1 MKNVNLIFSSSQ
13 KKGIVYY
20 QITKK
25 YRKTKINLSFCKGF
39 WHLFPK
45 KNYFYFIKN
54 YDKMKLTRII
64 VPILASLLFYSCASN
79 NLSYE
84 GKAFKTAY
92 ESIKADEL
100 KKNLMVI
107 ASDEMEG
114 RQTGSEGQKKAGVYM
129 IDYYKNLGV
138 SYPKAL
144 GSYYQKVPK
153 EALKS
158 RRGELPD
165 SENILAFIE
174 GTEKPE
180 EIIVISAH
188 YDHVGTNNGVV
199 YNGADDDGSGT
210 VAVMEIAEAFQQAKK
225 AGKGPKRSIL
235 FLHVTG
241 EEHGLLGSK
250 YYSDNP
256 VFDLKNT
263 VANLNIDM
271 IGRSDKENEGKNYVY
286 VIGSDM
292 LSTEL
297 KKINVAANKATQNL
311 ELNYKYDDPNDPMRL
326 YYRSDHYNF
335 AKHGI
340 PVAFFFDG
348 IHEDYHQPT
357 DDPEKIDYPLLQKR
371 AQLVFA
377 TAWELANRKERIVVD
392 KK

>member
-1 MKNVNLIFSSSQ
+1 MNNVNLISSLSQ
-13 KKGIVYY
+13 KKGRVYY

-25 YRKTKINLSFCKGF
+25 YRKTKISLSFCKGF
-39 WHLFPK
+39 RYLFPK

-54 YDKMKLTRII
+54 YEKMKLTRIF
-64 VPILASLLFYSCASN
+64 VPIVASLVLYSCASN

-84 GKAFKTAY
+84 GKAFRIAY

-250 YYSDNP
+250 YYSENP

-357 DDPEKIDYPLLQKR
+357 DDPEKIDYTLLQKR

>member
-1 MKNVNLIFSSSQ
+1 
-13 KKGIVYY
+13 
-20 QITKK
+20 
-25 YRKTKINLSFCKGF
+25 
-39 WHLFPK
+39 
-45 KNYFYFIKN
+45 
-54 YDKMKLTRII
+54 MKLSMLF
-64 VPILASLLFYSCASN
+64 VSLVASLVMFSCASN

-84 GKAFKTAY
+84 GKAFKKAY
-92 ESIKADEL
+92 ASIKADEL

-107 ASDEMEG
+107 ASDEMQG
-114 RQTGSEGQKKAGVYM
+114 RDTGSEGQKAAGKYM
-129 IDYYKNLGV
+129 INFYKNLGI

-144 GSYYQKVPK
+144 GSYYQIVPK
-153 EALKS
+153 EALKT
-158 RRGELPD
+158 RRGDLPE

-180 EIIVISAH
+180 EIIVVSAH
-188 YDHVGTNNGVV
+188 YDHVGTKDGVV

-210 VAVMEIAEAFQQAKK
+210 VAVMEIAEAFQEAKK

-256 VFDLKNT
+256 VFDMKNT
-263 VANLNIDM
+263 VVDLNIDM
-271 IGRSDKENEGKNYVY
+271 IGRSDKENEGKDYVY
-286 VIGSDM
+286 VIGSEM
-292 LSTEL
+292 LSSQL
-297 KKINVAANKATQNL
+297 KVINEAANKITHNL
-311 ELNYKYDDPNDPMRL
+311 ELNYKYDDPNDTQRL

-335 AKHGI
+335 AKHGV

-348 IHEDYHQPT
+348 IHADYHQPT

-377 TAWELANRKERIVVD
+377 TAWELANRNDRIVVD

>member
-1 MKNVNLIFSSSQ
+1 MKNVNLISSSSQ
-13 KKGIVYY
+13 KKGRVYY

-39 WHLFPK
+39 WYLFPK

-54 YDKMKLTRII
+54 YDKMKLTRIF
-64 VPILASLLFYSCASN
+64 VPIVASVLLYSCASN

-250 YYSDNP
+250 YYSENP

>member
-1 MKNVNLIFSSSQ
+1 MKNVNLISSSCQ
-13 KKGIVYY
+13 KKGRVYY

-25 YRKTKINLSFCKGF
+25 YRKTKIKLCFCKGF
-39 WHLFPK
+39 RHLFPK

-54 YDKMKLTRII
+54 DKKMKLTRIF
-64 VPILASLLFYSCASN
+64 VPIVASLVLYSCASN

-188 YDHVGTNNGVV
+188 YDHVGTNNGVI

>member
-1 MKNVNLIFSSSQ
+1 MKNVNLIFSSSH
-13 KKGIVYY
+13 KKGRVYY

-39 WHLFPK
+39 RYLFPK

-54 YDKMKLTRII
+54 DKKMKLTRIF
-64 VPILASLLFYSCASN
+64 VPIVASLVLYSCASN

-114 RQTGSEGQKKAGVYM
+114 RETGSEGQKKAGVYM

-250 YYSDNP
+250 YYSENP

-311 ELNYKYDDPNDPMRL
+311 ELNYKYDDPHDPMRL

>member
-1 MKNVNLIFSSSQ
+1 
-13 KKGIVYY
+13 
-20 QITKK
+20 
-25 YRKTKINLSFCKGF
+25 
-39 WHLFPK
+39 
-45 KNYFYFIKN
+45 
-54 YDKMKLTRII
+54 MKLSMLF
-64 VPILASLLFYSCASN
+64 VSLVASLVMFSCASN

-84 GKAFKTAY
+84 GKAFKNAY
-92 ESIKADEL
+92 SSIKADEL

-107 ASDEMEG
+107 ASDEMQG
-114 RQTGSEGQKKAGVYM
+114 RDTGSEGQKAAGKYM
-129 IDYYKNLGV
+129 INFYKNLGI

-144 GSYYQKVPK
+144 GSYYQIVPK
-153 EALKS
+153 EALKT
-158 RRGELPD
+158 RRGDLPE

-180 EIIVISAH
+180 EIIVVSAH
-188 YDHVGTNNGVV
+188 YDHVGTKDGVV

-210 VAVMEIAEAFQQAKK
+210 VAVMEIAEAFQEAKK

-256 VFDLKNT
+256 VFDMKNT
-263 VANLNIDM
+263 VVDLNIDM
-271 IGRSDKENEGKNYVY
+271 IGRSDKENEGKDYVY
-286 VIGSDM
+286 VIGSEM
-292 LSTEL
+292 LSSQL
-297 KKINVAANKATQNL
+297 KVINEAANKITHNL
-311 ELNYKYDDPNDPMRL
+311 ELNYKYDDPNDTQRL
-326 YYRSDHYNF
+326 YYRSDHDNF
-335 AKHGI
+335 AKHGV

-348 IHEDYHQPT
+348 IHADYHQPT

-377 TAWELANRKERIVVD
+377 TAWELANRNDRILVD